1 MRKERQPPLY
11 RAVDLSLEFLCG
23 LLSIP
28 ECNSVAKQ
36 AKSEY
41 IAKMYGAMKKKTRRK
56 KSLVKVG

>member
-1 MRKERQPPLY
+1 MRKERQPSLY

-41 IAKMYGAMKKKTRRK
+41 IAKVYGANEKKKLVG
-56 KSLVKVG
+56 KSRWLR